1 MPTFVNVITKEI
13 RDSVPESE
21 LGDNPDWANVGTRDN
36 LPQSPRYG
44 WRFDLG
50 DNSQWTVRGPTEAE
64 ELEDQEELLALAIT
78 SKIEEI
84 KDRVEAEANRRYP
97 ARTRELIRDHLLA
110 AQLQGL
116 TNRAAY
122 YAQFIFWEQALT
134 PLLGACFES
143 IYGMKSAGA
152 VANTDL
158 TWIEQ
163 FFATDP
169 GIDLFIG
176 EIIKD

>member
-1 MPTFVNVITKEI
+1 MPTFINVITKEI

-21 LGDNPDWANVGTRDN
+21 LSDDPDWANVGTREN
-36 LPQSPRYG
+36 LPQSPKYG
-44 WRFDLG
+44 WRFDKDSSG
-50 DNSQWTVRGPTEAE
+50 QWTVRGPTEAE
-64 ELEDQEELLALAIT
+64 EAEDQAKLLALAIT

-97 ARTRELIRDHLLA
+97 ARTRELIRDHLVA

-143 IYGMKSAGA
+143 IYGMNSAGA
-152 VANTDL
+152 VANIDL
-158 TWIEQ
+158 TWMEQ

-169 GIDLFIG
+169 GTDLFVG
-176 EIIKD
+176 EAIKD